1 VERLKREL
9 FAHDRPTS
17 HPYFRDLRRHLL
29 GATARATVSAVHA
42 ACARADVVYVGD
54 FHADPPCQVFA
65 ANLIEG
71 IVRRGGRVILGI
83 EFVYTR
89 QQGILDRRQE
99 GRLSDPA
106 FLRRIHYREDWGYP
120 WEGFRT
126 LLDRAR
132 ALGVAVHALDRP
144 PRGGVPALTRRDDH
158 AARRIATLRVSDPE
172 ATIVVL
178 FGESHLSRGHIPRRV
193 RARLAPLGLEP
204 RSVHVFQDPDALYW
218 RMVEEHGGPPEA
230 VSVGDDTFAV
240 FHTSPLA
247 KYEAYRQVLERWRG
261 DVPAEDEVDLT
272 PAVHHLLGTLQ
283 GWLGIGRRRLTIR
296 HRGGWVEDLEDAYP
310 EVYSGPESA
319 ALLAP
324 ILAEHGRSDD
334 EIEDSRAL
342 FAERGALYDARAN
355 VLFLERYKP
364 GRAAGEGARFLRTAL
379 SGRLFEAPP
388 SDGDPVERAYGAAYN
403 EAVVYLGAR
412 LVDPA
417 SDVVTRSEMEA
428 LAASV
433 GEGNDATVRDRMAW
447 LEAHRR
453 FEATHRLTLPDD
465 LAEPLRRSRTL
476 RRSLARDLGHRLGRV
491 LFDLVES
498 GDLSRRGLRT
508 VFSRSLEVP
517 AARLAVLRW
526 LRRPTS

>member
-9 FAHDRPTS
+9 FAQDRPTN
-17 HPYFRDLRRHLL
+17 HPYFRDLRRHMQ
-29 GATARATVSAVHA
+29 GAAVPVPLAAVQA
-42 ACARADVVYVGD
+42 ACARADIVYVGD
-54 FHADPPCQVFA
+54 FHADPPCQLLA
-65 ANLIEG
+65 ADLIDG
-71 IVRRGGRVILGI
+71 LLRRGRRAILGI

-99 GRLSDPA
+99 GRLTDPA
-106 FLRRIHYREDWGYP
+106 FLRRVHYREDWGYP
-120 WEGFRT
+120 WEGLRT

-158 AARRIATLRVSDPE
+158 AARRIAELRKFDPE

-178 FGESHLSRGHIPRRV
+178 FGESHLSRGHIPKRV
-193 RARLAPLGLEP
+193 CARLAPLGLAP
-204 RSVHVFQDPDALYW
+204 RSVHVFQDPDDLYW
-218 RMVEEHGGPPEA
+218 RLVEERGAPPEA
-230 VSVGDDTFAV
+230 VSLGDDTFAV

-261 DVPAEDEVDLT
+261 DVPTEEEVDLT

-283 GWLGIGRRRLTIR
+283 GWLGIGRRRVTIR
-296 HRGGWVEDLEDAYP
+296 HRGGWVEDLEDCYP
-310 EVYSGPESA
+310 EVYSGSESA
-319 ALLAP
+319 ALLVP
-324 ILAEHGRSDD
+324 IMVEHGRGEE

-388 SDGDPVERAYGAAYN
+388 SGGDPVERAYGAAYN

-417 SDVVTRSEMEA
+417 SDVVTRSEMDA
-428 LAASV
+428 LAASAR
-433 GEGNDATVRDRMAW
+433 EDSDATVRDRMAW
-447 LEAHRR
+447 LESHRR
-453 FEATHRLTLPDD
+453 FEATTRLTLPGE
-465 LAEPLRRSRTL
+465 LAEPLHRSRTL

-498 GDLSRRGLRT
+498 GRISRRGLRT
-508 VFSRSLEVP
+508 VFSRSLEAP

-526 LRRPTS
+526 LRRPAR